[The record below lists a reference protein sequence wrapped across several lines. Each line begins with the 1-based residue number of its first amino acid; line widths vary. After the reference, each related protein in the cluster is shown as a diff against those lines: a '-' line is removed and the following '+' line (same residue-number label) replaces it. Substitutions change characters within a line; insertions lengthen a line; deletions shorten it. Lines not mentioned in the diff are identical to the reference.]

1 MSEEE
6 NIDDYL
12 SSRER
17 EHIEDQNQPNVEP
30 SVAGGVYK
38 AVVEGED
45 TDTDEGR
52 ETISTAEELQPPAQP
67 RPQPKQQG
75 KRASIRRIQKSIA
88 DVSKQ
93 MEKQTAQI
101 NRVNQVVQTLQK
113 QTKSGQK
120 QSDVL
125 NQIKSQVNQIQRQVA
140 QVQKIVQK
148 KPSTPLARKSAKKK
162 TAKKKKR

>member
-17 EHIEDQNQPNVEP
+17 EHTEDQNQPSAES

-38 AVVEGED
+38 AVVEGE
-45 TDTDEGR
+45 E
-52 ETISTAEELQPPAQP
+52 TAEGHEPVSTLDELQPPPQP
-67 RPQPKQQG
+67 QQQPKQQG

-93 MEKQTAQI
+93 VEKQTAQI

-113 QTKSGQK
+113 QTKSGQR

-125 NQIKSQVNQIQRQVA
+125 NQIKSQVNQIQRQVT
-140 QVQKIVQK
+140 QVQKVVQK
-148 KPSTPLARKSAKKK
+148 KSPAPLVRKSAKKK
-162 TAKKKKR
+162 KK

>member
-17 EHIEDQNQPNVEP
+17 EHTEDQNQPGVES

-45 TDTDEGR
+45 TDVGR
-52 ETISTAEELQPPAQP
+52 ETASKAEELQPPTQP
-67 RPQPKQQG
+67 RPQLKQQG

-101 NRVNQVVQTLQK
+101 NRVNQFVQTLQK
-113 QTKSGQK
+113 QTKSGQR

-125 NQIKSQVNQIQRQVA
+125 NQIKSQVNQIQRQVT

-148 KPSTPLARKSAKKK
+148 KPSTPLVHKSAKKK

>member
-17 EHIEDQNQPNVEP
+17 EHTEDQPSVDS

-38 AVVEGED
+38 AVVEGE
-45 TDTDEGR
+45 E
-52 ETISTAEELQPPAQP
+52 TAEGHEPASTVDELQPPPQP
-67 RPQPKQQG
+67 QQQPKQQG

-93 MEKQTAQI
+93 VEKQTAQI

-113 QTKSGQK
+113 QTKSGQR

-125 NQIKSQVNQIQRQVA
+125 NQIKSQVNQIQRQMG
-140 QVQKIVQK
+140 QVQKMVQK
-148 KPSTPLARKSAKKK
+148 KSPAPIVRKSAKKM
-162 TAKKKKR
+162 TPKKKKK

>member
-17 EHIEDQNQPNVEP
+17 EHTEDQNQPSTES

-38 AVVEGED
+38 AVVEGE
-45 TDTDEGR
+45 E
-52 ETISTAEELQPPAQP
+52 TAEGPEPVSTGDEPPPPPQPQQ
-67 RPQPKQQG
+67 QPKQQG

-93 MEKQTAQI
+93 VEKQTAQI

-113 QTKSGQK
+113 QTKSGQR

-125 NQIKSQVNQIQRQVA
+125 NQIQRQMG
-140 QVQKIVQK
+140 QVQKMVQK
-148 KPSTPLARKSAKKK
+148 KSPAPIVRKSAKKK
-162 TAKKKKR
+162 TPKKKKK

>member
-17 EHIEDQNQPNVEP
+17 EHTEDQNQPNVES

-38 AVVEGED
+38 AVVEGE
-45 TDTDEGR
+45 
-52 ETISTAEELQPPAQP
+52 ETNEQGLESASTVDELQPTPQPPSQP
-67 RPQPKQQG
+67 RQQG
-75 KRASIRRIQKSIA
+75 KRASIRRIQKSIV

-93 MEKQTAQI
+93 VEKQTGQI
-101 NRVNQVVQTLQK
+101 NKVNQVVQTLQK
-113 QTKSGQK
+113 QTKSGQR

-125 NQIKSQVNQIQRQVA
+125 NQIRSQVNQIQRQIT
-140 QVQKIVQK
+140 QVQRTVQK
-148 KPSTPLARKSAKKK
+148 KSSAPLVRKSAKKK
-162 TAKKKKR
+162 TAKKKRK

>member
-17 EHIEDQNQPNVEP
+17 EHTEDQNQPGAES

-38 AVVEGED
+38 AVVEGE
-45 TDTDEGR
+45 E
-52 ETISTAEELQPPAQP
+52 TAEGHGPGSTVDELQPPPQP
-67 RPQPKQQG
+67 QQQPKQQG

-93 MEKQTAQI
+93 VEKQTAQI
-101 NRVNQVVQTLQK
+101 NRVNQV
-113 QTKSGQK
+113 
-120 QSDVL
+120 
-125 NQIKSQVNQIQRQVA
+125 
-140 QVQKIVQK
+140 
-148 KPSTPLARKSAKKK
+148 
-162 TAKKKKR
+162 